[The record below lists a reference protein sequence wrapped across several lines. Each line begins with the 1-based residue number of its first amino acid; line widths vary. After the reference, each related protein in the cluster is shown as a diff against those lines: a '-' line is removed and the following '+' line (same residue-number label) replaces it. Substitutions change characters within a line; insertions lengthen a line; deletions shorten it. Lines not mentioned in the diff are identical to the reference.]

1 MGFRLEKSSAWL
13 AVPLVL
19 WPAAAGA
26 AEDLQARGWAASCAA
41 CHGTEGR
48 AVGAMPVLAG
58 RPKEALYEALKAFK
72 EGSRPATVM
81 HQHAK
86 GYSDEQLKRIA
97 EYFAKQK
104 P

>member
-1 MGFRLEKSSAWL
+1 MGFRLEKSAAWL

-97 EYFAKQK
+97 EYFAQQK

>member
-1 MGFRLEKSSAWL
+1 MGFRLEKSAAWL

-58 RPKEALYEALKAFK
+58 RPKQELYGALKAFK
-72 EGSRPATVM
+72 DGSRPATVM

>member
-1 MGFRLEKSSAWL
+1 MKKRAKS
-13 AVPLVL
+13 AVAVAGLVL
-19 WPAAAGA
+19 FWPVVGLAAQ
-26 AEDLQARGWAASCAA
+26 DLQARSWAASCAA

-48 AVGAMPVLAG
+48 AVGGMPVLAG
-58 RPKEALYEALKAFK
+58 KPKEDLYKALKAFK
-72 EGSRPATVM
+72 DGSKPATVM

-86 GYSDEQLKRIA
+86 GYTDEQLERIA

>member
-1 MGFRLEKSSAWL
+1 MGFRLEKSAAWL

-58 RPKEALYEALKAFK
+58 RPKQALYEALKAFK
-72 EGSRPATVM
+72 DGSKPATVM

-86 GYSDEQLKRIA
+86 GYTDEQLKRIA
-97 EYFAKQK
+97 EYFANQK

>member
-1 MGFRLEKSSAWL
+1 MGFRLEKSAAWL

-58 RPKEALYEALKAFK
+58 RPKQALYEALKAFK

-86 GYSDEQLKRIA
+86 GYTDEQLKRIA
-97 EYFAKQK
+97 EYFANQK